1 MAHAMRVTS
10 VRVEYL
16 THDEGHWCNTC
27 MLGTGMRFWVAIIG
41 PAGMHLQQR
50 LWCYEHDGS
59 RGVVVD
65 PKA

>member
-1 MAHAMRVTS
+1 MNARARVVA

-16 THDEGHWCNTC
+16 LHDEGHWCNTC
-27 MLGTGMRFWVAIIG
+27 MLATGIRFTVAVIS

-50 LWCYEHDGS
+50 LWCYEHEGS

-65 PKA
+65 GA